1 TLINRAVTPASRG
14 MSLTP
19 RSGGPSSF
27 SSSAYSLS
35 VWVSAA
41 DSPLGGETSS
51 TLVGPPAAAGD
62 APHISSAAHTVTTPS
77 PDVSR
82 RNPPFHHSRIRTPTR
97 PADPRAARPRAACHF
112 WYTARAAGVPTEP
125 RRESASYRATEQQ
138 SHRAAE
144 LASPGRAPSAQSS
157 PAPSPAPS
165 LAPPGSR
172 DRAASSD
179 RAISS
184 ARAFDAT
191 PSRRSVTPSGAAP
204 DPSALPPPTVHS
216 RVGPAVRCL
225 PVKRWPSASTS
236 RSVSRCGRANHNSGP
251 DSPAPP

>member
-125 RRESASYRATEQQ
+125 RRESASYRATELQ
-138 SHRAAE
+138 SNRATE
-144 LASPGRAPSAQSS
+144 LQSCRAGEPG
-157 PAPSPAPS
+157 
-165 LAPPGSR
+165 PG
-172 DRAASSD
+172 
-179 RAISS
+179 
-184 ARAFDAT
+184 
-191 PSRRSVTPSGAAP
+191 PERSVVPRP
-204 DPSALPPPTVHS
+204 VPRPPPP
-216 RVGPAVRCL
+216 RP
-225 PVKRWPSASTS
+225 
-236 RSVSRCGRANHNSGP
+236 
-251 DSPAPP
+251 PAPPPAAAQPPRPPPPRPPPPAAAAPPAAPRPAAPAPPPPPPRRGGRGARAARGAEGRPPGTPVVRTGVDD

>member
-82 RNPPFHHSRIRTPTR
+82 RNPPFHHSRLRTPTR

-144 LASPGRAPSAQSS
+144 LQSWRARAGPRALSRPPPRPPRRPPPR
-157 PAPSPAPS
+157 PAPGTARPPAT
-165 LAPPGSR
+165 
-172 DRAASSD
+172 
-179 RAISS
+179 
-184 ARAFDAT
+184 AR
-191 PSRRSVTPSGAAP
+191 S
-204 DPSALPPPTVHS
+204 
-216 RVGPAVRCL
+216 
-225 PVKRWPSASTS
+225 
-236 RSVSRCGRANHNSGP
+236 
-251 DSPAPP
+251 

>member
-1 TLINRAVTPASRG
+1 ARRHTPVVGSSVNLCSVWIHTTSPSSAGKTRSTRHGDTSCSIQVTLINRAVTPASRG

-125 RRESASYRATEQQ
+125 RRESASYRATELQ
-138 SHRAAE
+138 SNKATELQSCRAGD
-144 LASPGRAPSAQSS
+144 PG
-157 PAPSPAPS
+157 
-165 LAPPGSR
+165 PG
-172 DRAASSD
+172 
-179 RAISS
+179 
-184 ARAFDAT
+184 
-191 PSRRSVTPSGAAP
+191 PERSVVPRPVPRAVP
-204 DPSALPPPTVHS
+204 
-216 RVGPAVRCL
+216 RPARL
-225 PVKRWPSASTS
+225 Q
-236 RSVSRCGRANHNSGP
+236 
-251 DSPAPP
+251 